1 MKFELFESGLQ
12 NIRQL
17 AKEYNKAIIY
27 FHIDLD
33 GVTSAIAMREYLKKY
48 GIQTI
53 QAQKIQYG
61 SMEYAIT
68 KPQTK
73 DILPVLVDFA
83 HGKAFMKIH
92 TDHHDKQIQ
101 YQGAS
106 NQFRHSKSNA
116 ETISSVISVSDIFS
130 KEDVRIINM
139 IDSAGYKDEGVNP
152 WDMLKTTV
160 SVDRNESAWKN
171 HLKMGMAT
179 GKLLLAYKNRPNFLE
194 DIVLNCE
201 PSLISMYNY
210 ILRVINQ
217 HIENKD
223 KGWFSPQ
230 TIEQNSQNY
239 FDKQSTRTIKNGTV
253 ESIKG
258 MKNGESVLIGDVIFQ
273 IGGGAMTKTG
283 SFDRYTAFRLYP
295 NAKYFIMLWHT
306 IGMMQVSKNP
316 WNNSDDDIHLGHI
329 VLDDIFQR
337 KYKRL
342 LDKPKYD
349 ISLLAIK
356 MAFEQNIT
364 AENEKNVAG
373 FDYEEFKNLFER
385 DFSNMSDKQQYVI
398 NKWMGFKPSSFI
410 YGNNEKKNIE
420 IDKAIK
426 FLSYLKIP
434 LTDIIE
440 KSSGGHPGITNL
452 SGFAFLDEQQKLNSI
467 LAKGENP
474 YLKDKNEDETDDV
487 KSKFKKFK
495 SDDKVDSTST
505 KILKSIAQDVVK
517 TLNNR

>member
-171 HLKMGMAT
+171 HLKMGMAA
-179 GKLLLAYKNRPNFLE
+179 GKLLLAYKN
-194 DIVLNCE
+194 I
-201 PSLISMYNY
+201 
-210 ILRVINQ
+210 
-217 HIENKD
+217 
-223 KGWFSPQ
+223 
-230 TIEQNSQNY
+230 
-239 FDKQSTRTIKNGTV
+239 
-253 ESIKG
+253 
-258 MKNGESVLIGDVIFQ
+258 
-273 IGGGAMTKTG
+273 
-283 SFDRYTAFRLYP
+283 AF
-295 NAKYFIMLWHT
+295 
-306 IGMMQVSKNP
+306 V
-316 WNNSDDDIHLGHI
+316 
-329 VLDDIFQR
+329 
-337 KYKRL
+337 
-342 LDKPKYD
+342 
-349 ISLLAIK
+349 
-356 MAFEQNIT
+356 
-364 AENEKNVAG
+364 
-373 FDYEEFKNLFER
+373 
-385 DFSNMSDKQQYVI
+385 
-398 NKWMGFKPSSFI
+398 
-410 YGNNEKKNIE
+410 
-420 IDKAIK
+420 
-426 FLSYLKIP
+426 
-434 LTDIIE
+434 
-440 KSSGGHPGITNL
+440 
-452 SGFAFLDEQQKLNSI
+452 
-467 LAKGENP
+467 
-474 YLKDKNEDETDDV
+474 
-487 KSKFKKFK
+487 
-495 SDDKVDSTST
+495 
-505 KILKSIAQDVVK
+505 
-517 TLNNR
+517 